1 MAEIKR
7 ASWIGKVDQP
17 TLGSREHRGSM
28 VNSVD
33 CAVMH
38 QASPSAPHRCDR
50 GLSPPMILHLNWTV
64 RPHFGPPFSAYV
76 AYVALG
82 KWQRIK
88 NLLSCAKA
96 DAKCQIMPSCS
107 RGQLPLLEPRNGN
120 TQSTHLK
127 TCAAALCS
135 VLNCGQLWPS
145 DCNVPSAGAHTLAL
159 TAALR
164 PPAPRCEPHQTVV
177 TVAMEQAESR
187 AKADLN
193 LLEPRTPSPHWPPCF
208 IQNG

>member
-135 VLNCGQLWPS
+135 VLNCSELWP
-145 DCNVPSAGAHTLAL
+145 
-159 TAALR
+159 
-164 PPAPRCEPHQTVV
+164 
-177 TVAMEQAESR
+177 TVAE
-187 AKADLN
+187 
-193 LLEPRTPSPHWPPCF
+193 
-208 IQNG
+208 